1 MNKAVQPLVNGVSET
16 WLNQRPE
23 SLDTATQV
31 VANVVSEQ
39 LPEFANPDSFVMPD
53 PLEANL
59 QSKSSHSFGS

>member
-1 MNKAVQPLVNGVSET
+1 MNKAIQPMVNGLLGS

-31 VANVVSEQ
+31 AANVVSEQ

>member
-1 MNKAVQPLVNGVSET
+1 MVNGVLGT

-59 QSKSSHSFGS
+59 HIVFGS

>member
-1 MNKAVQPLVNGVSET
+1 MKKAVQPVVNGVSET

-31 VANVVSEQ
+31 VAYVVSEQ
-39 LPEFANPDSFVMPD
+39 LPEFVNQDSFVMPD

>member
-1 MNKAVQPLVNGVSET
+1 MNKAIEPVVNGVSET
-16 WLNQRPE
+16 WFNQRPE

-39 LPEFANPDSFVMPD
+39 LPEFVNPDSFVTPD

-59 QSKSSHSFGS
+59 QSKPSHNFGS